1 VPPAVRDLVVDPV
14 NGAINPSVG
23 ILSDAAEMSVPKY
36 IIEFTDAKNTQ
47 YVCRASADE
56 GFPLGTP
63 IYRAESNRHSFGES
77 MAVLLVMFVVLVST
91 VIGVLRK
98 RDSDPQ

>member
-1 VPPAVRDLVVDPV
+1 
-14 NGAINPSVG
+14 
-23 ILSDAAEMSVPKY
+23 
-36 IIEFTDAKNTQ
+36 
-47 YVCRASADE
+47 
-56 GFPLGTP
+56 
-63 IYRAESNRHSFGES
+63 